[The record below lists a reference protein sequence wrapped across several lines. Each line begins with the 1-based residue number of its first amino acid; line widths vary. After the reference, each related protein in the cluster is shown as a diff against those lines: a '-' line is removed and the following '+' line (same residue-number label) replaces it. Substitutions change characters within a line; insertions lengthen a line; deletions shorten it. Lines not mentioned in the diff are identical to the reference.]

1 MMNPYK
7 VMSSIFSD
15 DGFKISNFVIKVEN
29 ETSIDVYK
37 NNNSIVID
45 FQENQPTITIKKIIK
60 LKITVEGIELN
71 EDGGLLRLDR
81 FPDIPFKYEWL
92 EDEQSN

>member
-1 MMNPYK
+1 
-7 VMSSIFSD
+7 MSSIFSD
-15 DGFKISNFVIKVEN
+15 NGFKISNFVIKVEN

-71 EDGGLLRLDR
+71 EDGGSLRLDR

>member
-7 VMSSIFSD
+7 VISSIFSD

-37 NNNSIVID
+37 NNDSIVID
-45 FQENQPTITIKKIIK
+45 FQENQPTITVNKIIK
-60 LKITVEGIELN
+60 LKITVEGIELSK
-71 EDGGLLRLDR
+71 DGGSLKLDR

-92 EDEQSN
+92 EDEQND

>member
-1 MMNPYK
+1 MNPYK

-37 NNNSIVID
+37 NNNSIENID
-45 FQENQPTITIKKIIK
+45 IN
-60 LKITVEGIELN
+60 LK
-71 EDGGLLRLDR
+71 
-81 FPDIPFKYEWL
+81 
-92 EDEQSN
+92 